1 MTKIATLKKRLMQN
15 PEFAAAYAQADDEY
29 SLIEALVE
37 ARSQAKLSQSELAQ
51 KLGTTQSAIARL
63 EGGGVA
69 PTLKTL
75 RRYAEATGM
84 RLKVELVAGK

>member
-1 MTKIATLKKRLMQN
+1 MTKIAELKKRLMKS
-15 PEFAAAYAQADDEY
+15 PEFAAAYAEADDEY
-29 SLIEALVE
+29 SLMESLIEARAK
-37 ARSQAKLSQSELAQ
+37 ARLSQTELAE

-63 EGGGVA
+63 EGGGVT

-84 RLKVELVAGK
+84 TLKVELVASK